1 MGMFIIRVHSRP
13 FVVFSI
19 IMIKIGT
26 RANLRIVREQPF
38 GVFLD
43 AENLGEILL
52 PRGEMPREWVIGEEL
67 DVFIYLDSED
77 RLVATMKTPRAMPG
91 QFVKLQCVAVTGVGA
106 FLDWG
111 LSKDLLVPFREQK
124 TRMEPGKSY
133 LVKVLVDEQSK
144 RLMATARIARHID
157 ITPAIYESGQ
167 EVNLTVY
174 GKTPMGYKAIIND
187 EHTGLLYSNEVF
199 QKLSLGE
206 KIKGWVAAVR
216 GDGKID
222 LILTPPGRARVDDL
236 EKQIIGELVA
246 RGGFWALTDKSSAE
260 EINSELGVSK
270 RTFKQTIGALL
281 KKRLITQT
289 DAGIRLN

>member
-1 MGMFIIRVHSRP
+1 
-13 FVVFSI
+13 
-19 IMIKIGT
+19 MIKIGT

-38 GVFLD
+38 GLFLD

-52 PRGEMPREWVIGEEL
+52 PRGEMPREWAIGGEV

-77 RLVATMKTPRAMPG
+77 RLVATLKTPRAMPG
-91 QFVKLQCVAVTGVGA
+91 QFVKLQCVATTAVGA
-106 FLDWG
+106 FMDWG

-133 LVKVLVDEQSK
+133 LVKVLVDEQSQ

-167 EVNLTVY
+167 EVELTVY
-174 GKTPMGYKAIIND
+174 GKTPMGYKAIINH

-206 KIKGWVAAVR
+206 KLKGWVAAVR

-260 EINSELGVSK
+260 EIYSELGVSK
-270 RTFKQTIGALL
+270 RTFKQTLGALL

>member
-1 MGMFIIRVHSRP
+1 
-13 FVVFSI
+13 
-19 IMIKIGT
+19 MIKIGT

-38 GVFLD
+38 GLFLD

-52 PRGEMPREWVIGEEL
+52 PRGEMPREWAIGGEV

-77 RLVATMKTPRAMPG
+77 RLVATLKTPRAMPG

-106 FLDWG
+106 FMDWG

-133 LVKVLVDEQSK
+133 LVKVLVDEQTQ
-144 RLMATARIARHID
+144 RLMATNRIARHID

-167 EVNLTVY
+167 AVDLTVY

-206 KIKGWVAAVR
+206 KLKGWVAAVR

-270 RTFKQTIGALL
+270 RTFKQTLGALL

>member
-1 MGMFIIRVHSRP
+1 
-13 FVVFSI
+13 
-19 IMIKIGT
+19 MIKIGT

-91 QFVKLQCVAVTGVGA
+91 QFAKLKCVAVTGVGA

-124 TRMEPGKSY
+124 VKMEPGKSY
-133 LVKVLVDEQSK
+133 LVRVLVDEQSQ
-144 RLMATARIARHID
+144 RLMASGRIARYID
-157 ITPAIYESGQ
+157 LTPAVYECGQ
-167 EVNLTVY
+167 EVQLTVY

-187 EHTGLLYSNEVF
+187 AHTGLLYANEVF

-206 KIKGWVAAVR
+206 KLKGWVSAVR
-216 GDGKID
+216 GDSKID
-222 LILTPPGRARVDDL
+222 LSLTPPGRARVDDL

-246 RGGFWALTDKSSAE
+246 RGGFWSLTDKSSAE
-260 EINSELGVSK
+260 EIYEELGVSK
-270 RTFKQTIGALL
+270 RTFKQTLGALL

-289 DAGIRLN
+289 DEGIRLN

>member
-1 MGMFIIRVHSRP
+1 
-13 FVVFSI
+13 
-19 IMIKIGT
+19 MIKIGT

-124 TRMEPGKSY
+124 TRMEPGKNY
-133 LVKVLVDEQSK
+133 LVKVLVDEQSQ
-144 RLMATARIARHID
+144 RLMATNRIARHID

-167 EVNLTVY
+167 EVELTIY
-174 GKTPMGYKAIIND
+174 GKTPMGYKAIINH

-260 EINSELGVSK
+260 EINDELGVSK
-270 RTFKQTIGALL
+270 RTFKQTLGALL

-289 DAGIRLN
+289 HAGIRLN

>member
-1 MGMFIIRVHSRP
+1 
-13 FVVFSI
+13 
-19 IMIKIGT
+19 MIKIGT

-38 GVFLD
+38 GLFLD

-52 PRGEMPREWVIGEEL
+52 PRGEMPREWVIGGEV

-77 RLVATMKTPRAMPG
+77 RLVATLKTPRAMPG
-91 QFVKLQCVAVTGVGA
+91 QFVKLQCVATTAVGA

-111 LSKDLLVPFREQK
+111 LEKDILVPFREQK

-133 LVKVLVDEQSK
+133 LVKILVDEKSQ
-144 RLMATARIARHID
+144 RLMASARIARHID
-157 ITPAIYESGQ
+157 ITPAIYELGQ
-167 EVNLTVY
+167 AVDLTVY
-174 GKTPMGYKAIIND
+174 GKTPMGYKAIIN
-187 EHTGLLYSNEVF
+187 EAHTGLLYSNEVF

-206 KIKGWVAAVR
+206 KLKGWVAAVR

-222 LILTPPGRARVDDL
+222 LSLTPPGRARVDDL

-246 RGGFWALTDKSSAE
+246 RGGFWALTDKSPAE
-260 EINSELGVSK
+260 EIYSELGVSK
-270 RTFKQTIGALL
+270 RTFKQTLGALL